1 MLYPNLFKKF
11 DQRQGKSWVK
21 NLPAEDLRVFVE
33 IDLQAAEHGHLGGM
47 ARAKTA
53 RRDKRGR
60 FVRTK

>member
-33 IDLQAAEHGHLGGM
+33 IGL
-47 ARAKTA
+47 
-53 RRDKRGR
+53 
-60 FVRTK
+60 